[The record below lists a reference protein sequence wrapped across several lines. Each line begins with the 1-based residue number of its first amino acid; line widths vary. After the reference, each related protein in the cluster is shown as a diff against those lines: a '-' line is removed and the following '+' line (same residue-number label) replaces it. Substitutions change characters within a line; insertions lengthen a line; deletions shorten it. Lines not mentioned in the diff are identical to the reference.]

1 MNLETLR
8 ERPLSFTSIKEF
20 QKSPKHYIEYINKPK
35 TPPTDA
41 MKLGSMVHCMLLQPE
56 LFNDQFAV
64 APEINKRTNAGKEEW
79 AAFCSQHSDKIVVQE
94 DDYQHARR
102 LVDSA
107 MCNKNV
113 EQIVKG
119 CHDFEVEWSADI
131 EDLPFRGF
139 FDGVASDYILEVKTT
154 SDGHPKK
161 VMSEFLTRKYH
172 MQAGLYH
179 MASSKP
185 VIYLIVETSEPYLSY
200 VAPADDRYLKLGCDD
215 IGDLCTKFKKCL
227 KSGDFSGGY
236 DYEGEILITLPWSV
250 DK

>member
-1 MNLETLR
+1 
-8 ERPLSFTSIKEF
+8 
-20 QKSPKHYIEYINKPK
+20 
-35 TPPTDA
+35 

-94 DDYQHARR
+94 DEYQHARR

-131 EDLPFRGF
+131 EDIPFRGF